1 MRRKFVLSG
10 VAFVVIG
17 LAADAVDR
25 VAPLGTYADRERR
38 HWSFVKRSHP
48 AVTSFATPAEKRWA
62 ANPVDAFILQRLK
75 QEGLKPSPAA
85 DRAPLI
91 RRAYFDMLGLPPT
104 PAEVSAFVADK
115 APDAWA
121 NLVEKLLASP
131 HYGER
136 WGQHWLDVV
145 RFAETDGFEY
155 DTHRNDAWRYRD
167 YVIRAFNNDKPYDR
181 FIIEQLAG
189 DEIAPK
195 EDETLIASGFNRLG
209 PLRKN
214 AGNQEVASSRNEV
227 LTEMTNAVGAAM
239 LGVTL
244 GCARCHDHKF
254 DPFRQ
259 SDYYR
264 MQAFFAG
271 VYDKDIARATPE
283 ERNAWKEKVKPVEDE
298 LAKLRAQMMELR
310 GAKDPASLD

>member
-1 MRRKFVLSG
+1 
-10 VAFVVIG
+10 
-17 LAADAVDR
+17 
-25 VAPLGTYADRERR
+25 GTYADRERR

-48 AVTSFATPAEKRWA
+48 AVPSFATPAEKIWA

-85 DRAPLI
+85 DRATLV
-91 RRAYFDMLGLPPT
+91 RRLYFDMLGLPPT
-104 PAEVSAFVADK
+104 PAEVSQFVADK
-115 APDAWA
+115 APDAYTK
-121 NLVEKLLASP
+121 LVEKLLASP

-167 YVIRAFNNDKPYDR
+167 YVIRAFQNDKPYDR
-181 FIIEQLAG
+181 FLTEQLAG
-189 DEIAPK
+189 DEISRR
-195 EDETLIASGFNRLG
+195 EDEPLIAAGFNRLG

-227 LTEMTNAVGAAM
+227 LTEMTNIFGAAV
-239 LGVTL
+239 LGVTI

-254 DPFRQ
+254 
-259 SDYYR
+259 
-264 MQAFFAG
+264 
-271 VYDKDIARATPE
+271 
-283 ERNAWKEKVKPVEDE
+283 
-298 LAKLRAQMMELR
+298 
-310 GAKDPASLD
+310 